1 MISKYQLEKIKRIQI
16 LNNYQIIHQIMTRNP
31 LMMRNKNKKMI
42 LNNPMKIQI
51 IQFLLLIWMIV
62 NQSMIN

>member
-42 LNNPMKIQI
+42 LNNPMKI
-51 IQFLLLIWMIV
+51 
-62 NQSMIN
+62 